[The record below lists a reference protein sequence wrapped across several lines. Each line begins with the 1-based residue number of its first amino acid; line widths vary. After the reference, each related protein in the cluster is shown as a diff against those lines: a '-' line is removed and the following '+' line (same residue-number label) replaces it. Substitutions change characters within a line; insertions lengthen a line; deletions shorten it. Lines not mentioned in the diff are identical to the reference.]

1 MRATFSDQTPTDTV
15 HCTPTDAMRNAMTF
29 NARQQEPRAFLRVLY
44 QTFFRCWR
52 FDNRSARPGIFGE
65 ATARNQRPDA
75 NDRMI
80 DVVGELL
87 AQRRADFVI
96 IFAIKIIGG
105 GESA

>member
-1 MRATFSDQTPTDTV
+1 MWRAGRINDPV
-15 HCTPTDAMRNAMTF
+15 IIIMA
-29 NARQQEPRAFLRVLY
+29 L
-44 QTFFRCWR
+44 
-52 FDNRSARPGIFGE
+52 
-65 ATARNQRPDA
+65 NQRPDA

-80 DVVGELL
+80 DVLGELL